1 MPIARRQS
9 LLRWAG
15 EGPGRYLIEDDY
27 DSEFRFTGR
36 PIPTLR
42 SIDRADRVIYM
53 NTFSRS
59 LAPSLRIGYMVLP
72 RPLLGEY
79 QAKLG
84 FYSCTV
90 PAMEQYTL
98 ARFLEEGHFDAHVN
112 RMRVFYRARRDAVL
126 RAIEESPL
134 AGRCRVMGENAGLHF
149 LLELDTKLPDETLAR
164 RAEELGLRLAFLS
177 DYQHT
182 RAAARPHT
190 LVVNYPGADLEYL
203 AQALD
208 ILTEVMGAE

>member
-15 EGPGRYLIEDDY
+15 EAPGRYLIEDDY

-42 SIDRADRVIYM
+42 SIDQGDRVIYM

-59 LAPSLRIGYMVLP
+59 LAPSLRIAYMVLP
-72 RPLLGEY
+72 RPLLEEY
-79 QAKLG
+79 QARLG

-98 ARFLEEGHFDAHVN
+98 ARFLEDGHFDAHVN
-112 RMRVFYRARRDAVL
+112 RMRVYYRARRDAVL
-126 RAIEESPL
+126 QAIEESPL
-134 AGRCRVMGENAGLHF
+134 SGRCRVMGENAGLHF
-149 LLELDTKLPDETLAR
+149 LLELDTDISDADLAQK
-164 RAEELGLRLAFLS
+164 AEERGLRLAFLS
-177 DYQHT
+177 DYQQ

-190 LVVNYPGADLEYL
+190 LVVNYPGTDLEHL

-208 ILTEVMGAE
+208 ILTEILDQGT